1 MTSNVFFKEYRL
13 YLKPNFTKMIINK
26 IFNVDDYYY
35 DVFMAIS
42 ESLTGFSVNELQS
55 TGLAEIYYKYILNQ
69 IETVTFIE
77 FLNISKNVLENSA
90 SQDQLKIAITA
101 EIIANPAT
109 QEIAQSVIILWY
121 MGTWEGACVN
131 DRSYKEGLVWTVMH
145 AHPPGA
151 KQPGFKS
158 WETKPV
164 NSNS

>member
-1 MTSNVFFKEYRL
+1 MKTSL
-13 YLKPNFTKMIINK
+13 LTPNFTKMIINK
-26 IFNVDDYYY
+26 ILNVDDYYY
-35 DVFMAIS
+35 EVFMAIS

-55 TGLAEIYYKYILNQ
+55 TGLAEIYYQYILSQ
-69 IETVTFIE
+69 IETATFIE
-77 FLNISKNVLENSA
+77 FLNVSKNVLESSENKE
-90 SQDQLKIAITA
+90 QLKSAIKA

-109 QEIAQSVIILWY
+109 QGIAQSVITLWY
-121 MGTWEGACVN
+121 LGTWEGAYVN

>member
-1 MTSNVFFKEYRL
+1 MKTGL
-13 YLKPNFTKMIINK
+13 LTPNFTKMIINK
-26 IFNVDDYYY
+26 ILNVDDYYY

-55 TGLAEIYYKYILNQ
+55 TGLAEIYYQYILSQ
-69 IETVTFIE
+69 IETATFIE
-77 FLNISKNVLENSA
+77 FLNVSKNVLESSENKE
-90 SQDQLKIAITA
+90 QLQNAVKA
-101 EIIANPAT
+101 EIITNPAT
-109 QEIAQSVIILWY
+109 QGIAQSIITLWY
-121 MGTWEGACVN
+121 LGTWEGAYVN

>member
-1 MTSNVFFKEYRL
+1 MIRRQVIVTPNSNE
-13 YLKPNFTKMIINK
+13 MIIQK

-55 TGLAEIYYKYILNQ
+55 TGLAETYYMHIIHQ
-69 IETVTFIE
+69 IEAVTFTE
-77 FLNISKNVLENSA
+77 FLNISKDILENSTTQNQLNNA
-90 SQDQLKIAITA
+90 ISSDILAYSATQD
-101 EIIANPAT
+101 IAN
-109 QEIAQSVIILWY
+109 SIITLWY
-121 MGTWEGACVN
+121 LGTWEGAYVN
-131 DRSYKEGLVWTVMH
+131 DLSYKEGLVWNVMQ

-158 WETKPV
+158 WGVKPV

>member
-1 MTSNVFFKEYRL
+1 
-13 YLKPNFTKMIINK
+13 MIINK
-26 IFNVDDYYY
+26 ILNVDDYYY

-55 TGLAEIYYKYILNQ
+55 TGLAEIYYQYILNQ
-69 IETVTFIE
+69 IETATFIE
-77 FLNISKNVLENSA
+77 FLNVSKNVLESSENKE
-90 SQDQLKIAITA
+90 QLQNAVKA
-101 EIIANPAT
+101 EIITNPAT
-109 QEIAQSVIILWY
+109 QGIAQSIITLWY
-121 MGTWEGACVN
+121 LGIWEGTYVN
-131 DRSYKEGLVWTVMH
+131 DRSYKEGLVWTVMY

>member
-1 MTSNVFFKEYRL
+1 
-13 YLKPNFTKMIINK
+13 MIINK
-26 IFNVDDYYY
+26 ILNVDDYYY

-55 TGLAEIYYKYILNQ
+55 TGLAETYYQHILSQ
-69 IETVTFIE
+69 LETATFID
-77 FLNISKNVLENSA
+77 FLNVSKNVLDNAEN
-90 SQDQLKIAITA
+90 QDQLKNAIS
-101 EIIANPAT
+101 IQIMANPAT
-109 QEIAQSVIILWY
+109 QQIAQSVITLWY
-121 MGTWEGACVN
+121 LGTWEGAYVN
-131 DRSYKEGLVWTVMH
+131 DRSYKEGLVWNVMH

>member
-1 MTSNVFFKEYRL
+1 
-13 YLKPNFTKMIINK
+13 MIISK

-69 IETVTFIE
+69 IETATFIE

-109 QEIAQSVIILWY
+109 QEIAQSVITLWY
-121 MGTWEGACVN
+121 MGTWEGTYVN

>member
-1 MTSNVFFKEYRL
+1 MTFNVFFKEYRL
-13 YLKPNFTKMIINK
+13 YLKPNFTKMIISK

-69 IETVTFIE
+69 IETATFIE

>member
-1 MTSNVFFKEYRL
+1 MKTGL
-13 YLKPNFTKMIINK
+13 LTPNFTKMIINK
-26 IFNVDDYYY
+26 ILNVDDYYY

-55 TGLAEIYYKYILNQ
+55 TGLTEIYYQYILSQ
-69 IETVTFIE
+69 IETATFIE
-77 FLNISKNVLENSA
+77 FLNVSKNVLENSENKE
-90 SQDQLKIAITA
+90 QLKNTIKA

-109 QEIAQSVIILWY
+109 QGIAQSVITLWY
-121 MGTWEGACVN
+121 LGTWEGAYVN

>member
-1 MTSNVFFKEYRL
+1 MIRRPVILT
-13 YLKPNFTKMIINK
+13 PNFNEMIIQK

-55 TGLAEIYYKYILNQ
+55 TGLVETYYTHILHQ
-69 IETVTFIE
+69 IESVTFTE
-77 FLNISKNVLENSA
+77 FLNISKDILENSTT
-90 SQDQLKIAITA
+90 QNQLNNAISSD
-101 EIIANPAT
+101 ILANPAT
-109 QEIAQSVIILWY
+109 QDIANSIITLWY
-121 MGTWEGACVN
+121 LGTWEGAYVN
-131 DRSYKEGLVWTVMH
+131 DLSYKEGLVWNVMQ

-158 WETKPV
+158 WGVKPV

>member
-1 MTSNVFFKEYRL
+1 MIRRQVILT
-13 YLKPNFTKMIINK
+13 PNFNEMIIQK

-55 TGLAEIYYKYILNQ
+55 TGLAETYYTHILHQ
-69 IETVTFIE
+69 IESVTFTE
-77 FLNISKNVLENSA
+77 FLNISKDILENSLTQNQLNNAISSDILANPA
-90 SQDQLKIAITA
+90 SQD
-101 EIIANPAT
+101 IAN
-109 QEIAQSVIILWY
+109 SIITLWY
-121 MGTWEGACVN
+121 LGTWEGAYVN
-131 DRSYKEGLVWTVMH
+131 DLSYKEGLVWNVMQ

-158 WETKPV
+158 WGVKPV

>member
-1 MTSNVFFKEYRL
+1 
-13 YLKPNFTKMIINK
+13 MIISK

-69 IETVTFIE
+69 IETATFIE

>member
-1 MTSNVFFKEYRL
+1 
-13 YLKPNFTKMIINK
+13 MIINK

-55 TGLAEIYYKYILNQ
+55 TGLAEIYYKYILGQ
-69 IETVTFIE
+69 IEAVTFTE
-77 FLNISKNVLENSA
+77 FLNVSKTALENSYT
-90 SQDQLKIAITA
+90 QDQLNNAISA
-101 EIIANPAT
+101 EILSNPAT
-109 QEIAQSVIILWY
+109 QEIAQSVITLWY
-121 MGTWEGACVN
+121 LGTWEGAYVN
-131 DRSYKEGLVWTVMH
+131 DLSYKEGLVWNVMH

-158 WETKPV
+158 WSVKPV